1 MEPFREVWL
10 HDGGKSGGGV
20 CRKLWNQDGYGF
32 VWGCV
37 CVCVRVLF
45 HIKFPMFNWFLLN
58 ECQFPMVQPIT
69 RQRY

>member
-1 MEPFREVWL
+1 MMVERVGVVFVGSCGIKT
-10 HDGGKSGGGV
+10 DMVSFGG
-20 CRKLWNQDGYGF
+20 
-32 VWGCV
+32 V